1 MSNWYLLVGFIVL
14 QRLIELL
21 IARYNTRRLLEEG
34 AKEHGARHYPVIVVL
49 HMAWIASLVIF
60 VPYNAPLNWLLLAV
74 FVVLQLARVWVLMS
88 LGRYWTT
95 RIITVP
101 DEPLVRRGPFRW
113 VSHPNYMIVEAEIIV
128 VPLIAGAWELAVVF
142 GALNA
147 LVLAW
152 RIRLEEQAL
161 APRRNQANG
170 SGRTRIS

>member
-49 HMAWIASLVIF
+49 HMAWIASLAIF

-74 FVVLQLARVWVLMS
+74 FVVLQLARVWVLLS

-113 VSHPNYMIVEAEIIV
+113 VSHPNYMVVEAEIIV

-152 RIRLEEQAL
+152 RIRIEEQAL
-161 APRRNQANG
+161 VQRRYHANG

>member
-113 VSHPNYMIVEAEIIV
+113 VSHPNYMVVEAEIIL

>member
-1 MSNWYLLVGFIVL
+1 MSNWCLLVGFIVL

-113 VSHPNYMIVEAEIIV
+113 VSHPNYMVVEAEIIV

>member
-49 HMAWIASLVIF
+49 HMAWLASLVIF

-113 VSHPNYMIVEAEIIV
+113 VSHPNYMVVEAEIIV

>member
-21 IARYNTRRLLEEG
+21 IARHNTRRLLEEG
-34 AKEHGARHYPVIVVL
+34 ATEHGARHYPFIVVL
-49 HMAWIASLVIF
+49 HMAWIASLVVF
-60 VPYNAPLNWLLLAV
+60 VPYDAPINFVLLAV
-74 FVVLQLARVWVLMS
+74 FVALQLARVWVLVT

-113 VSHPNYMIVEAEIIV
+113 VSHPNYMVVEAEIIV
-128 VPLIAGAWELAVVF
+128 VPLIAGAWELALVF

-152 RIRLEEQAL
+152 RIRIEDQAL
-161 APRRNQANG
+161 APRRVQANG
-170 SGRTRIS
+170 SGRTRTS

>member
-1 MSNWYLLVGFIVL
+1 MSTWYLLIGFIVL

-21 IARYNTRRLLEEG
+21 ISRFNTKRLLEEG
-34 AKEHGARHYPVIVVL
+34 AVEHGARHYPVIVVL
-49 HMAWIASLVIF
+49 HMAWIASLVVF
-60 VPYNAPLNWLLLAV
+60 VPYDAQISYLLLAV
-74 FVVLQLARVWVLMS
+74 FAVLQLARIWVLLS

-95 RIITVP
+95 RIISVP

-113 VSHPNYMIVEAEIIV
+113 VSHPNYMVVEAELIV
-128 VPLIAGAWELAVVF
+128 VPLIAGAWELALVF

-152 RIRLEEQAL
+152 RIRIEEQAL
-161 APRRNQANG
+161 APRRVQANG

>member
-74 FVVLQLARVWVLMS
+74 FVVLQLARVWVLLS

-101 DEPLVRRGPFRW
+101 DEPLVRRGLFRW
-113 VSHPNYMIVEAEIIV
+113 VSHPNYMVVEAEIIV

>member
-113 VSHPNYMIVEAEIIV
+113 VSHPNYMVVEAEIIV

>member
-74 FVVLQLARVWVLMS
+74 FVVLQLTRVWVLMS
-88 LGRYWTT
+88 LRRYWTT

-113 VSHPNYMIVEAEIIV
+113 VSHPNYMVVEAEIIV

>member
-49 HMAWIASLVIF
+49 HMAWLASLEIF

-113 VSHPNYMIVEAEIIV
+113 VSHPNYMVVEAEIIV